1 MTFVNT
7 TLLIALAAVGIPIA
21 LHLIARKEPRQVVF
35 PSVRL
40 LTQRFE
46 TNRSKVRVRRWWL
59 LALRIAAFAVLA
71 LALARPV
78 IAGTLSMTW
87 STIGILSLAGIALLA
102 MASVAAGKP
111 NQKHLVWALLG
122 AAGFVLVA
130 ALGWAGYTLASGTKP
145 QIDDAT
151 PVALAIVVD
160 NAPLSAWR
168 SAEETQL
175 NRLRDA
181 AKQLILAATRESRIA
196 VIDRSSAPAAF
207 SLDVTGALSKTD
219 ALQALEVVQSL
230 ESRVEAAA
238 RLLQTSEI
246 PSRQLV
252 VLSGLAESSFS
263 AESPESSMAAL
274 LESSDIRVTVW
285 DMGGYV
291 GSNRSVSLP
300 TLSDTSPA
308 PETSIAVAAVLSLGG
323 VDATLGGTDAEVSES
338 GQDNEPS
345 PSATPSGRSLNVT
358 AECVLYPSSPAMPV
372 VRDGEIVRPPA
383 KPVDRLS
390 VTLQPGRD
398 VELQMTLPPLS
409 VGLHHGAIRLIG
421 EDALAIDDAS
431 YFSVAVLPP
440 SRLLLIGD
448 QAEEAEEIAWA
459 VSAPAPIDD
468 PSSQYAIERIGY
480 DDLAASRMTDFDGVI
495 LLDPPESA
503 LGEPELTRYRD
514 RGGSVFVAVGDR
526 LGQGQV
532 AVDGWPLFRRRWRV
546 PDPGTFLEISAVSH
560 PALVTLANTP
570 GGVPFQDFRIH
581 QYWQLA
587 SSSRTQVLMRYAGT
601 EHAAL
606 VQWASEA
613 IGNDQGSAD
622 LTSGTRAGRILVLT
636 TPIPAIAPPSSTW
649 NQLFQS
655 DEYWPAFSL
664 VRDVTRYVTGR
675 SAESWTTQ
683 VGAPVS
689 IPIRHQAATGAD
701 GNPRRLQWF
710 PPVGATPV
718 PINLPPGNSSEGD
731 LASRIVVGQ
740 PKHSGVHWIRGD
752 ETGLGFTAN
761 LQREKLSTT
770 RLDSDRLERLF
781 GPDQLRQIDSLEEMD
796 WTATDGTQVVSL
808 WSPIML
814 LALLVFMLEQ
824 VLGNRFYRRS
834 AATTSGSAVRR
845 SAA

>member
-21 LHLIARKEPRQVVF
+21 LHLIARKEPKQVVF

-78 IAGTLSMTW
+78 IAGALSMTW

-102 MASVAAGKP
+102 MASVAAGKA
-111 NQKHLVWALLG
+111 NQKNLVWALLG
-122 AAGFVLVA
+122 AAGLVLVA

-168 SAEETQL
+168 SADETQL

-181 AKQLILAATRESRIA
+181 AKQLILAANRQSRIA
-196 VIDRSSAPAAF
+196 VVDRSSAPAAF
-207 SLDVTGALSKTD
+207 SLDVTGAVSKAD
-219 ALQALEVVQSL
+219 ALQALEVVQPL
-230 ESRVEAAA
+230 ESRIEAAA

-263 AESPESSMAAL
+263 AEGPDSSMAAL

-285 DMGGYV
+285 DLGGYV
-291 GSNRSVSLP
+291 GANRSVSLP
-300 TLSDTSPA
+300 TLSDISPA
-308 PETSIAVAAVLSLGG
+308 PETSIAVAAVLSLNE
-323 VDATLGGTDAEVSES
+323 VD
-338 GQDNEPS
+338 
-345 PSATPSGRSLNVT
+345 ATPSGTDTEDSTPDRSLNVT
-358 AECVLYPSSPAMPV
+358 AECVLYPSSPALPV
-372 VRDGEIVRPPA
+372 VRDGAIIRPQA

-409 VGLHHGAIRLIG
+409 VGLHHGAIRLVG
-421 EDALAIDDAS
+421 EDSLAIDDAS

-448 QAEEAEEIAWA
+448 QADEAEEIAWA

-503 LGEPELTRYRD
+503 LGEPELARYRD
-514 RGGSVFVAVGDR
+514 QGGSVFVAVGDR

-532 AVDGWPLFRRRWRV
+532 AVEGWPVFRRRWRV

-560 PALVTLANTP
+560 PALITLANTP

-581 QYWQLA
+581 QYWQLGPSDQA
-587 SSSRTQVLMRYAGT
+587 QVLMRYAGT

-606 VQWASEA
+606 VQWASA
-613 IGNDQGSAD
+613 ANGAAADSSGAASAA
-622 LTSGTRAGRILVLT
+622 SGAGRILVLT
-636 TPIPAIAPPSSTW
+636 TPIPAIAPPSSAW
-649 NQLFQS
+649 NRLFQS

-675 SAESWTTQ
+675 SAESWTTR

-689 IPIRHQAATGAD
+689 IPIRNQAATEAD
-701 GNPRRLQWF
+701 GKPRRLQWF

-718 PINLPPGNSSEGD
+718 PINLPPADSPQGD
-731 LASRIVVGQ
+731 LTSRIVVGQ

-752 ETGLGFTAN
+752 EIGLGFTAN
-761 LQREKLSTT
+761 LQRDQLSTT
-770 RLDSDRLERLF
+770 RLDFERLERLF

-796 WTATDGTQVVSL
+796 WTATDGTRVVSL

-824 VLGNRFYRRS
+824 VLGNRFYRR
-834 AATTSGSAVRR
+834 AAAANSGSAVRR